1 MTEITDKT
9 EALPIAVQQFILHW
23 GDMGSQWGVNRSVAQ
38 IHALLYL
45 SEKPLRADQI
55 AETLDIARSNVS
67 NSLKELMSWKLIERV
82 PIAGDRR
89 DHFQAETDL
98 WELVTRIAEGRKARE
113 IDPAKVVL
121 RNCVAQAQ
129 DDSRV
134 SPVAL
139 KRLKAMLDFVE
150 TVDRWYGQMLRLP
163 KSTIMTLMK
172 MGGKISGLLGRGG
185 SRGSD
190 GDPSDPE
197 KGDGQY

>member
-1 MTEITDKT
+1 MTEIN
-9 EALPIAVQQFILHW
+9 ERQESLPQAVQQFVLHW
-23 GDMGSQWGVNRSVAQ
+23 GDLGSQWGVNRSVAQ

-55 AETLDIARSNVS
+55 AETLVIARSNVS
-67 NSLKELMSWKLIERV
+67 NSLKELLAWKLIERV

-113 IDPAKVVL
+113 IDPAKTVL
-121 RNCVAQAQ
+121 RDCVARAES
-129 DDSRV
+129 DSRI

-139 KRLKAMLDFVE
+139 ARLKAMLDFVE

-163 KSTIMTLMK
+163 KSTVMTLMK
-172 MGGKISGLLGRGG
+172 MGGKVGNLVGRRNPDNEG
-185 SRGSD
+185 
-190 GDPSDPE
+190 
-197 KGDGQY
+197 

>member
-1 MTEITDKT
+1 MTEIKEKT
-9 EALPIAVQQFILHW
+9 ETLPTAVQQFILHW

>member
-9 EALPIAVQQFILHW
+9 ENLPVAVQQFILHW
-23 GDMGSQWGVNRSVAQ
+23 GDMGNQWGVNRSVAQ

-45 SEKPLRADQI
+45 SENPLRADQI
-55 AETLDIARSNVS
+55 AEVLDIARSNVS
-67 NSLKELMSWKLIERV
+67 NSIKELLSWKLIERV

-113 IDPAKVVL
+113 IDPAKAVL
-121 RNCVAQAQ
+121 RNCVSQAQ
-129 DDSRV
+129 GDARV
-134 SPVAL
+134 SPTAL

-150 TVDRWYGQMLRLP
+150 TVDRWYAQMLRLP

-185 SRGSD
+185 LRD
-190 GDPSDPE
+190 ADADPSDPE
-197 KGDGQY
+197 RGSGQN